1 MNKYALL
8 LLVPIG
14 ISGTTGLQAQYH
26 GDSTWISASKAHL
39 QEPAKAGH
47 FMWALHFGQYFSTF
61 KETNAPV
68 DYFTKPSIG
77 GGAMVYYRPFNFVS
91 IGAGVRFQQQGAG
104 IKVPDLVAVE
114 GEPDSTY
121 RTRLRVSTFGIPV
134 ELNVHGP
141 KICRGTYLSAGVGA
155 VYSIVHGSTLIYHSV
170 EDGFHERTDM
180 KDAFL
185 PNSLELTFNAG
196 FDFRVPGS
204 VELRVHY
211 VQGSSTS
218 NIYSGEGDFANR
230 SGLFFY
236 QGIRLMT
243 VF

>member
-1 MNKYALL
+1 MNKYAIHF
-8 LLVPIG
+8 LVLVG
-14 ISGTTGLQAQYH
+14 VSCTSDLNAQFQ
-26 GDSTWISASKAHL
+26 GDSTWISASKARL
-39 QEPAKAGH
+39 QEPSKTDH

-77 GGAMVYYRPFNFVS
+77 GGAMVFYRPFNLLS

-141 KICRGTYLSAGVGA
+141 KIFRGTYLSAGVGA
-155 VYSIVHGSTLIYHSV
+155 VYTMLYGSTLIYHSV

-180 KDAFL
+180 KDAFH

-218 NIYSGEGDFANR
+218 NIYSGEGDFADR

-236 QGIRLMT
+236 QGIRLMA